1 MTPANNVLSI
11 KVERDCYCPIRTA
24 GVNHHYRVLLKVQH
38 CAITPQNYYA
48 LVFVDDILTD
58 TVHGRWLRRVKE
70 RSVFDL
76 LVVRKV
82 ASQTRFLLNWVARGR
97 LVSLALIL
105 TATGQ
110 PAKQLTLVKPS
121 LVDTG
126 RLTPGLR
133 SARCISGAGLSPRR
147 TYNPH

>member
-1 MTPANNVLSI
+1 M
-11 KVERDCYCPIRTA
+11 
-24 GVNHHYRVLLKVQH
+24 
-38 CAITPQNYYA
+38 
-48 LVFVDDILTD
+48 
-58 TVHGRWLRRVKE
+58 
-70 RSVFDL
+70 
-76 LVVRKV
+76 VRKV